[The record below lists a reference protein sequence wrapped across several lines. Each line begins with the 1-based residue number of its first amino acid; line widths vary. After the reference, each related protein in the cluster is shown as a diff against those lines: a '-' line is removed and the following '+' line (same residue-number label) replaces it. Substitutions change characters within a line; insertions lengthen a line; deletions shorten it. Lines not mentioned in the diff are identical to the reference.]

1 MISSPGLPIYSGGE
15 IIELVR
21 DQVAACDMENQRP
34 RKNLKLES
42 ALVIALTKRL
52 GPKDDT
58 LLHGIVGFE
67 FGGPPDLRLFRQT
80 PDIPGV
86 TYVTSDLL
94 WCEQQPPNS
103 IGRYE
108 LAISLP
114 EESPWAEHILFKLAH
129 ASLEQTFDV
138 GHTLDISEWVEPD
151 CLIKGLFVTKLLS
164 FRLAGLP
171 CCVLYFVGVTR
182 AELDYALA
190 HGAGKVAIQL
200 KNAGAFPVTKLVRES
215 VV

>member
-1 MISSPGLPIYSGGE
+1 
-15 IIELVR
+15 
-21 DQVAACDMENQRP
+21 MENQRSQ
-34 RKNLKLES
+34 KNLKLEQV
-42 ALVIALTKRL
+42 LVVGLTKRL

-58 LLHGIVGFE
+58 MLHSVVGFE
-67 FGGPPDLRLFRQT
+67 FGGPPDIRRFRQT

-94 WCEQQPPNS
+94 WCEQQPPCS

-138 GHTLDISEWVEPD
+138 GHTLDITEWVEPD
-151 CLIKGLFVTKLLS
+151 CLIKGLFVTRLLS
-164 FRLAGLP
+164 FRLDGQP
-171 CCVLYFVGVTR
+171 YGVLFFVGVTR
-182 AELDYALA
+182 SELDYSLK

>member
-1 MISSPGLPIYSGGE
+1 
-15 IIELVR
+15 
-21 DQVAACDMENQRP
+21 MENERS
-34 RKNLKLES
+34 RKNLRLEQ
-42 ALVIALTKRL
+42 ALAIGLTKRL

-58 LLHGIVGFE
+58 ILHSVVGFE
-67 FGGPPDLRLFRQT
+67 FGGPPDLRLFRHT

-86 TYVTSDLL
+86 TYVTSNLL
-94 WCEQQPPNS
+94 CCEQQPPNS

-114 EESPWAEHILFKLAH
+114 EESQWAEHILFKLAH
-129 ASLEQTFDV
+129 ASLEQKFEV

-151 CLIKGLFVTKLLS
+151 CLIKGLFVTKLLG
-164 FRLAGLP
+164 FRLDGQHY
-171 CCVLYFVGVTR
+171 CVLYFVGVTR
-182 AELDYALA
+182 SELDHALG
-190 HGAGKVAIQL
+190 HGVGKVAIQL